1 MARFVTSLSQEQLY
15 RLLMSLNGTTLP
27 DGSRLDVKMCNWKAK
42 ITLTK
47 KDAEG
52 KENFVKWKGRIL
64 SRKDDSAVMRG
75 YFGLS
80 LFQCF
85 LFAIPLSLIF
95 FLLLLLCLASGR
107 RSRWHSLSLFEVF
120 FLSLYGDFWGIVIPL
135 LGCYFASFL
144 TLLSSNVNVEEQ
156 ANRKILRDYLTQ
168 TLCQHTTIPR

>member
-15 RLLMSLNGTTLP
+15 RLLMSLNGTILP
-27 DGSRLDVKMCNWKAK
+27 DGSRLNVKIYNWKTE
-42 ITLTK
+42 ITLAK
-47 KDAEG
+47 KGAEG
-52 KENFVKWKGRIL
+52 KETFSEWKGRIL
-64 SRKDDSAVMRG
+64 SRKDGSAVMRG

-135 LGCYFASFL
+135 LGCYFVSFL
-144 TLLSSNVNVEEQ
+144 ILLSSNVNMKEQ

>member
-15 RLLMSLNGTTLP
+15 RLLMSLNGTILP
-27 DGSRLDVKMCNWKAK
+27 DGSRLNVKIYNWKTE
-42 ITLTK
+42 ITLAK
-47 KDAEG
+47 KGAEG
-52 KENFVKWKGRIL
+52 KETFSEWKGRIL
-64 SRKDDSAVMRG
+64 SRKDGSAVMRG

-80 LFQCF
+80 LFQCL

-95 FLLLLLCLASGR
+95 FLLLLLLTGGSRSGLR
-107 RSRWHSLSLFEVF
+107 HLSLFEVF

-168 TLCQHTTIPR
+168 TLCQHTIIPR

>member
-15 RLLMSLNGTTLP
+15 RLLMSLNGTILP

-64 SRKDDSAVMRG
+64 SRKDGSAVMRG

-80 LFQCF
+80 LFQCL

-95 FLLLLLCLASGR
+95 FLLLLLLTGGSRSGLR
-107 RSRWHSLSLFEVF
+107 HLSLFEVF

>member
-1 MARFVTSLSQEQLY
+1 
-15 RLLMSLNGTTLP
+15 
-27 DGSRLDVKMCNWKAK
+27 
-42 ITLTK
+42 
-47 KDAEG
+47 
-52 KENFVKWKGRIL
+52 
-64 SRKDDSAVMRG
+64 MRG

-135 LGCYFASFL
+135 LGCYFVSFL
-144 TLLSSNVNVEEQ
+144 ILLSSNVNVEEQ

-168 TLCQHTTIPR
+168 TICRQTTIPR

>member
-15 RLLMSLNGTTLP
+15 RLLMSLNGTILP
-27 DGSRLDVKMCNWKAK
+27 DGSRLNVKIYNWKTE
-42 ITLTK
+42 ITLAK
-47 KDAEG
+47 KGAEG
-52 KENFVKWKGRIL
+52 KETFSEWKRRIL
-64 SRKDDSAVMRG
+64 SRKDGSAVMRG

-80 LFQCF
+80 LFQCL

-95 FLLLLLCLASGR
+95 FLLLLLLTGGSRSGLR
-107 RSRWHSLSLFEVF
+107 HLSLFEVF

>member
-15 RLLMSLNGTTLP
+15 RLLMSLNGTILP
-27 DGSRLDVKMCNWKAK
+27 DGSRLDVKMCNRKAK

-64 SRKDDSAVMRG
+64 SRKDGSAVMRG

-80 LFQCF
+80 LFQCL

-95 FLLLLLCLASGR
+95 FLLLLLLTGGSRSGLR
-107 RSRWHSLSLFEVF
+107 HLSLFEAF

>member
-27 DGSRLDVKMCNWKAK
+27 DGSRLNVKIYNWKTE
-42 ITLTK
+42 ITLAK
-47 KDAEG
+47 KGAEG
-52 KENFVKWKGRIL
+52 KETFSEWKGRIL
-64 SRKDDSAVMRG
+64 SRKDGSAVMRG

-135 LGCYFASFL
+135 LGCYFVSFL
-144 TLLSSNVNVEEQ
+144 ILLSSNVNVEEQ

-168 TLCQHTTIPR
+168 TICRQTTIPR

>member
-64 SRKDDSAVMRG
+64 SRKDGSAIMRG
-75 YFGLS
+75 TSASPCFSASCLPYPYPSYFSCCCCYALQAVAVPAGIAYHYLKYS
-80 LFQCF
+80 FSPYTE
-85 LFAIPLSLIF
+85 I
-95 FLLLLLCLASGR
+95 SG
-107 RSRWHSLSLFEVF
+107 
-120 FLSLYGDFWGIVIPL
+120 
-135 LGCYFASFL
+135 
-144 TLLSSNVNVEEQ
+144 
-156 ANRKILRDYLTQ
+156 K
-168 TLCQHTTIPR
+168 

>member
-15 RLLMSLNGTTLP
+15 RLLMSLNGTILP
-27 DGSRLDVKMCNWKAK
+27 DGSRLNVKIYNWKTE
-42 ITLTK
+42 ITLAK
-47 KDAEG
+47 KGAEG
-52 KENFVKWKGRIL
+52 KETFSEWKGRIL
-64 SRKDDSAVMRG
+64 SRKDGSAVMRG

-80 LFQCF
+80 LFQCL

-135 LGCYFASFL
+135 LGCYFVSFL
-144 TLLSSNVNVEEQ
+144 ILLSSNVNVEEQ

-168 TLCQHTTIPR
+168 TICRQTTIPR